1 MARRAIR
8 ISDFAPTK
16 SLNTQTSE
24 YRSSKLEEQCI
35 ISGERYAY
43 LSTNVLVKQLL
54 AFVCLCQ
61 QCTRHNCIE
70 VNFMQNNSKRFSE
83 HFGLKAS
90 EDGFEFFD
98 LDLYE
103 DTELFIDP
111 YYLSQIKGNKY
122 VSSINRTLKIFM
134 HDLLQLVSNNQRK
147 RAHDL
152 CPRFSET
159 KGTGIGYAKGK
170 ISGSGAGEA
179 LSTHLVDVMFDS
191 KAITS
196 NNVKNLEEC
205 TVVCEGIGKDRAS
218 DIVLS
223 VGKLDFIKF
232 TQAQCQKYSIPM
244 KSTQKKLTYFCP
256 STKKWQSGY
265 FDLPHIVSSNFE
277 EEQYVILIPNSLLSN
292 TIIYDHKYFI
302 RHVLVPYFKK
312 DAIDRKLSCVK
323 IRQNG
328 DKFVNNDDLLAY
340 PEYSAIGKLDINN
353 FVELHPESFEQFKRI
368 DAIYRY
374 NQLKAA

>member
-1 MARRAIR
+1 MARRAIG
-8 ISDFAPTK
+8 ISDFVGAK

-24 YRSSKLEEQCI
+24 YRSSKLKEQCI
-35 ISGERYAY
+35 VSWERYAY

-61 QCTRHNCIE
+61 RCARHNCIE
-70 VNFMQNNSKRFSE
+70 VNFMQNNSKLFSE
-83 HFGLKAS
+83 YFGLKAS
-90 EDGFEFFD
+90 KDGFEFFD

-111 YYLSQIKGNKY
+111 YYLSQIKGNRY
-122 VSSINRTLKIFM
+122 VSSINKTLKIFM
-134 HDLLQLVSNNQRK
+134 HDLLQLVSNNQRA

-179 LSTHLVDVMFDS
+179 LSTHLVEVMFDS

-223 VGKLDFIKF
+223 VGKLGFIKF
-232 TQAQCQKYSIPM
+232 TQAQCEKHSIPM

-256 STKKWQSGY
+256 STKKWQSDY
-265 FDLPHIVSSNFE
+265 FDLPHVVSSSSK
-277 EEQYVILIPNSLLSN
+277 EEQYVILIPNNLLSN
-292 TIIYDHKYFI
+292 TVIYDHKYFI
-302 RHVLVPYFKK
+302 RHVLIPYFKK

-323 IRQNG
+323 TRQNG
-328 DKFVNNDDLLAY
+328 DKFVNKDDLLAY

-353 FVELHPESFEQFKRI
+353 FVELHPESFEQFKRS